1 MILKKTFYFDKK
13 SDRLVK
19 RLARRLSG
27 KTERVSESE
36 VIRQALTVLPYDRMV
51 DAIRNRREQ

>member
-1 MILKKTFYFDKK
+1 MILRKTFYFDKK

-19 RLARRLSG
+19 RLARRLSV